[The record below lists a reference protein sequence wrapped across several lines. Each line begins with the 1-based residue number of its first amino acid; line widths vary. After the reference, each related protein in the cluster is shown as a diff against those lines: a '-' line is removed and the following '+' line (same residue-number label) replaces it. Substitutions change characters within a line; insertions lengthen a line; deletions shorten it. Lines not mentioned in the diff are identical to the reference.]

1 METNQ
6 CAFQQ
11 PTFQQLISSLLTLG
25 SFISSLLAGF
35 FASFFGRKHAIWLAC
50 ILNGVAAAILIATTN
65 WGAVYFG
72 RLLLGTANGF
82 LVTFSNVYTSEVSPA
97 HLRGVLVALFGYWVN
112 IGSIL
117 GATVNN
123 FTKTRLDKS
132 SYQIPLGCLYIVP
145 LLLSIG
151 LFFVPET
158 PRFLLHQ
165 GKEAEAKRALV
176 QLRGSALTK
185 DELEFEWAEM
195 VRGME
200 EEKKNAKSVGWIDM
214 FRGMVFSG
222 FKDIGPRPLTH
233 GSRYRPPPD
242 PSLLWHDRLPKCFRN
257 LVLDRLPN
265 LLFATRRCD
274 QTL

>member
-1 METNQ
+1 M
-6 CAFQQ
+6 
-11 PTFQQLISSLLTLG
+11 TLG

-35 FASFFGRKHAIWLAC
+35 FASYFGRKQAIWLAC

-72 RLLLGTANGF
+72 RLLLGFANGF
-82 LVTFSNVYTSEVSPA
+82 LVTFSNVYTSEASPA
-97 HLRGVLVALFGYWVN
+97 HLRGVLVALFAYWVN

-117 GATVNN
+117 GSTVNN

-145 LLLSIG
+145 AFLSIG
-151 LFFVPET
+151 LFFVPES
-158 PRFLLHQ
+158 PRFLLHK
-165 GKEAEAKRALV
+165 GKEAEAKRALI

-200 EEKKNAKSVGWIDM
+200 EEKRNAKSVGWIDM
-214 FRGMVFSG
+214 FRGTESLRSACMCWCL
-222 FKDIGPRPLTH
+222 LTY
-233 GSRYRPPPD
+233 SFRY
-242 PSLLWHDRLPKCFRN
+242 
-257 LVLDRLPN
+257 
-265 LLFATRRCD
+265 
-274 QTL
+274 